1 MSPVSLSEWTREDYD
16 RAAATYC
23 ANLPLE
29 HFMEATTQGKQRE
42 ITIESLALVRAR
54 RRDFHLFNELLVQ
67 YPVNGDLGQVVPDN
81 MIVLSEEE
89 ILAEGSY
96 NLPIEPASPF
106 WVLEYVSPSSERK
119 DYEDNF
125 HKYEHEL
132 KVPYY
137 LLFHP
142 EKQDLHLY
150 RHTGHG
156 YEDTQPNGRGRLEL
170 DELDMELGLVDGWVR
185 YWYKGKM
192 LPLPAELQR
201 DLNKTRARLHK
212 ANQRAREAE
221 VSAFKEKQRAEQEKQ
236 RAEQA
241 EKEARR
247 ERRRSRQ
254 ETDKN
259 TQLEAENL
267 RLRELVEELRRKKGA
282 NGSGK
287 KS

>member
-1 MSPVSLSEWTREDYD
+1 
-16 RAAATYC
+16 
-23 ANLPLE
+23 
-29 HFMEATTQGKQRE
+29 MEATTQGKQRE
-42 ITIESLALVRAR
+42 ITLESLALVRAR
-54 RRDFHLFNELLVQ
+54 RHDFHVFNELLVQ
-67 YPVNGDLGQVVPDN
+67 YPLNGDLGQVVPDN
-81 MIVLSEEE
+81 MIVLTEEE
-89 ILAEGSY
+89 VLAEGSY
-96 NLPIEPASPF
+96 NLPIEPALPF

-125 HKYEHEL
+125 QKYEHEL

-150 RHTGHG
+150 RHTGLA
-156 YEDTQPNGRGRLEL
+156 YEDVQPNSRGRLDL
-170 DELDMELGLVDGWVR
+170 DELEMEVGLVDGWVR
-185 YWYKGKM
+185 YWYKGKL

-201 DLNKTRARLHK
+201 YLNKLRARLHK

-221 VSAFKEKQRAEQEKQ
+221 VSAFKEKQRARQEKQRAEQEKQRAEQEKQRAEQEKQ

-241 EKEARR
+241 ERETRR

-259 TQLEAENL
+259 AQLEAENL
-267 RLRELVEELRRKKGA
+267 RLRDLVEELRRKKGP
-282 NGSGK
+282 NGTGK